1 MLSLLV
7 FENIFSNLVSIMK
20 SNALIEKMAQASWFL
35 FTRMKKRLS
44 KANVCLMLFLIKYL
58 VHLGPCI
65 GIIS

>member
-58 VHLGPCI
+58 VHLGLCI